1 MTTIEVKPGTRIGI
15 DDILTGV
22 ANLDIEELDKF
33 VDKLLI
39 LRAKRIAPN
48 LSKEE
53 TSVLKKINRSLPP
66 NRKKRLTLLDVKRSE
81 GNLTGEEHQ
90 ELLTIVDELEQ
101 LNIERVQYLG
111 ELAVMRGVPV
121 RELIDQL
128 GIRPQPYA

>member
-33 VDKLLI
+33 VDKLLV
-39 LRAKRIAPN
+39 LRAKRVAPN

-53 TSVLKKINRSLPP
+53 TSVLKKINRGLPP
-66 NRKKRLTLLDVKRSE
+66 DRKKRLAQLDAKRSE
-81 GNLTGEEHQ
+81 GTLTGEDHQ

-111 ELAVMRGVPV
+111 ELAVMRGVSV

>member
-1 MTTIEVKPGTRIGI
+1 
-15 DDILTGV
+15 
-22 ANLDIEELDKF
+22 
-33 VDKLLI
+33 
-39 LRAKRIAPN
+39 
-48 LSKEE
+48 
-53 TSVLKKINRSLPP
+53 
-66 NRKKRLTLLDVKRSE
+66 LDVKRSE